1 VKLLRRVVDVR
12 DDEVRAMLV
21 SFAYF
26 FCVLTS
32 WFVLR
37 PIRDAVGAASGVS
50 GLPWLF
56 AGTLTG
62 TLLFQ
67 PLFSALV
74 VRYPARKFIPITYHF
89 FVANLLVFY
98 LMFRT
103 GTSEVWTGRAFFV
116 WTSVFTLFVVSVF
129 WCFMADVFR
138 SEQAKR
144 LFGFIGLG
152 GTLGSVIGS
161 AVTASLANRLGT
173 ANLILVSVVMLE
185 LAVLCVVRFP
195 LRDDSG
201 RTIRSD
207 AVIGGSIWA
216 GFTHILRSP
225 YLTGISLFQ
234 ILYVLGS
241 TFLYFAQSDIVGKT
255 YPDREARTAA
265 LASIE
270 LAVQLLTIVT
280 QAFLTGRVIRR
291 VGMGGTLAFQPLLT
305 IAGFAALAASPVF
318 ATLSVFIVLRRA
330 SNFALTN
337 PAVEALFT
345 VVSREDKYKAKS
357 FIETFV
363 YRGGD
368 QLAAWTYGGL
378 TAVGLGLVGISIA
391 AVPMAALWL
400 MLGLWLG
407 RRQTTLAVVSSEFV
421 DVNPVARRYPGPAGQ
436 GSPRTADAPGNGLC
450 LEGGV
455 QRRGHDAIDERRR
468 DRSGKPGLTGEL
480 RP

>member
-1 VKLLRRVVDVR
+1 LNARLTGRLLRRAVDVR
-12 DDEVRAMLV
+12 DEEVRAMLV

-50 GLPWLF
+50 RLPWLF

-98 LMFRT
+98 LLFRT
-103 GTSEVWTGRAFFV
+103 GTPDAGTAREIWTGRAFFV

-152 GTLGSVIGS
+152 GTLGSVVGS
-161 AVTASLANRLGT
+161 AATATLARQIGT

-185 LAVLCVVRFP
+185 LAVLAVVRFP
-195 LRDDSG
+195 IRDDSG
-201 RTIRSD
+201 RSID
-207 AVIGGSIWA
+207 HNVVVGGSIWA
-216 GFTHILRSP
+216 GVTHIFRSR
-225 YLTGISLFQ
+225 YLGGISIFQ

-241 TFLYFAQSDIVGKT
+241 TFLYFAQSDIVGREF
-255 YPDREARTAA
+255 PDRESRTAA
-265 LASIE
+265 LATIE
-270 LAVQLLTIVT
+270 LAVQVLTVVT
-280 QAFLTGRVIRR
+280 QAFLTGKIIRR
-291 VGMGGTLAFQPLLT
+291 LGMGVTLALQPLLT
-305 IAGFAALAASPVF
+305 IAGFAALAVSPVF

-330 SNFALTN
+330 ANFALTN
-337 PAVEALFT
+337 PVVEALFT
-345 VVSREDKYKAKS
+345 VVTREDKYKAKS

-368 QLAAWTYGGL
+368 QIAAWTYGGL
-378 TAVGLGLVGISIA
+378 TALGLGLVGISIS
-391 AVPMAALWL
+391 AVPMAAIWL
-400 MLGLWLG
+400 LLGLWLG
-407 RRQTTLAVVSSEFV
+407 RRQTALAAGESRAAVLTPQV
-421 DVNPVARRYPGPAGQ
+421 DGARPA
-436 GSPRTADAPGNGLC
+436 SL
-450 LEGGV
+450 
-455 QRRGHDAIDERRR
+455 
-468 DRSGKPGLTGEL
+468 
-480 RP
+480 